1 MSNPWD
7 GYIPQETLDHYRHA
21 GFSKITPLG
30 TKPALL
36 VIDMQYSTTGEGPV
50 PLSEAIA
57 YHPMNCGEYAWK
69 AIDHIKVL
77 LAAFREAGFP
87 VIHPHLDR
95 RRYDGKHSRMPTGI
109 VNERHWEIVKEV
121 APIESEI
128 LLPKTT
134 PSSFFGTPL
143 VKYLHSLKVDT
154 LFMVGNTT
162 SGCIRASVIDGM
174 AYDYKVIVPHEACYD
189 RAPVSHAVNLFDMA
203 AKYAEVVST
212 DKAVTMMKSMVPG
225 RAADSAAA

>member
-1 MSNPWD
+1 
-7 GYIPQETLDHYRHA
+7 
-21 GFSKITPLG
+21 
-30 TKPALL
+30 
-36 VIDMQYSTTGEGPV
+36 
-50 PLSEAIA
+50 
-57 YHPMNCGEYAWK
+57 
-69 AIDHIKVL
+69 
-77 LAAFREAGFP
+77 
-87 VIHPHLDR
+87 
-95 RRYDGKHSRMPTGI
+95 MPTNI

-121 APIESEI
+121 APIEGEI

-143 VKYLHSLKVDT
+143 VKYLNSLKVDT

-189 RAPVSHAVNLFDMA
+189 RAPISHAVNLFDMA

-212 DKAVTMMKSMVPG
+212 DKAVTMLRSMVPG
-225 RAADSAAA
+225 RSADSAAA